1 MKEKLNLKVRQILC
15 ITKTIFYF
23 VGVAIGPQIT
33 ISNSIFKTG
42 DVLEY
47 TCIENSDHQ
56 YNRLAR
62 VLENGSVARFGE

>member
-1 MKEKLNLKVRQILC
+1 M
-15 ITKTIFYF
+15 
-23 VGVAIGPQIT
+23 AIGPQIT

-62 VLENGSVARFGE
+62 VLDDGSAARFGE